1 MEHANVVSRGR
12 TPVMMA
18 LTVAVFLSGCG
29 NAAGTVSE
37 DPTASEQTAGT
48 GGVGGSDGDG
58 AEIAP
63 TWTGDGAPEGTVS
76 FADGPALA
84 AATDVTFSN
93 GLGEVWDWE
102 LVGAPASTTTSA
114 SPPVTLE
121 MVNTGNGCR
130 VLDERAPYEGTGT
143 DDSAAS
149 TALVEDRLAGAEVVA
164 GPAQDLLGLGG
175 GLGEDA
181 PTYNVARALGR
192 DTEGQWL
199 LVTARAFIALGVQ
212 QVVTVSCPSGEGIDV
227 TRGQLA
233 MVSFANLRGLEQYP

>member
-1 MEHANVVSRGR
+1 
-12 TPVMMA
+12 MMA

-48 GGVGGSDGDG
+48 GGARGSDVDG
-58 AEIAP
+58 AEVSP
-63 TWTGDGAPEGTVS
+63 TWTDWGTPEGTVS

-84 AATDVTFSN
+84 AATDVTLTN

-102 LVGAPASTTTSA
+102 VVGAPDSTTTGA

-121 MVNTGNGCR
+121 MVNSGNGCR